1 MKTKIKLRTLCVNII
16 LIKSNLDFYLR
27 RLIFL
32 MELTMA
38 VSDILR
44 AKGLTRWKSILKN
57 EMH

>member
-1 MKTKIKLRTLCVNII
+1 MRKYYSNKEQFGFLFKTANIF
-16 LIKSNLDFYLR
+16 NV
-27 RLIFL
+27 L